1 VVCEFF
7 LREKLQTGWLMII
20 QAFNLVAQR
29 DSQIIVRMSEE
40 SRQDNNNV
48 RSIAVVGLLYLPG
61 TFVSGLFGMNFFDFS
76 DQSGQQSWVVSDKLW
91 MYWAITLP
99 LTLAT
104 IVVWVLAFHGKGLT
118 WPVVGRKGTREAAKR
133 DGV

>member
-1 VVCEFF
+1 MRYTRY
-7 LREKLQTGWLMII
+7 LIAI

-29 DSQIIVRMSEE
+29 DSQTTVRMNKK
-40 SRQDNNNV
+40 SRQDNNV
-48 RSIAVVGLLYLPG
+48 GRSIAVVGLIYLPG

-76 DQSGQQSWVVSDKLW
+76 NESGHQSWKVSDKLW

-104 IVVWVLAFHGKGLT
+104 IITWVLAFHGKALI
-118 WPVVGRKGTREAAKR
+118 WPVVERKVSRKNAKA
-133 DGV
+133 DEV